1 MKILRSIDEAIKFV
15 YSNEIAVLAY
25 LDLNTELGKLIYSV
39 LEKLESVSRGLL
51 AYAVLDMPM
60 SDNEKPVI
68 TAFVRGRQIFEQND
82 CFGNFK
88 KDYQALRIG
97 LRETLSLWGINPPF

>member
-1 MKILRSIDEAIKFV
+1 MLLKSIEEAKRFV
-15 YSNEIAVLAY
+15 YSNEVAVLAY
-25 LDLNTELGKLIYSV
+25 LDLSTELGKLMYSV
-39 LEKLESVSRGLL
+39 LKKLESVSRGLL
-51 AYAVLDMPM
+51 AYAVLNVSMG
-60 SDNEKPVI
+60 DNGKPVV
-68 TAFVRGRQIFEQND
+68 TAFVKGRQVFEQND